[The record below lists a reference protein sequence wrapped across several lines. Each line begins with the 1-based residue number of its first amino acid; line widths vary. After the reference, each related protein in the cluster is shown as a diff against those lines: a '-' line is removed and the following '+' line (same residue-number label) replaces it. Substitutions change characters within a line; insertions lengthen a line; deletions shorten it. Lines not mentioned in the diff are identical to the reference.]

1 MSTVT
6 DFGVGE
12 SIQMVNTTC
21 SLYFDWNM
29 ICNLSIFAKSPVK
42 DLNDWPLIIF
52 RHTSISKT
60 RRNVWK
66 VGEHLS
72 LSLFTW
78 KRDRSLKLRIQRGLE
93 LQWYYKES
101 CTWPEEE
108 EKENSISFYLSLQWS
123 IFWSIINAKF
133 SS

>member
-42 DLNDWPLIIF
+42 DLNDWPLNIF
-52 RHTSISKT
+52 QHISKT
-60 RRNVWK
+60 RRYVWK
-66 VGEHLS
+66 VVKHLS

-108 EKENSISFYLSLQWS
+108 EEKENSISFYLSLQWS